1 MRLHERILALLILL
15 TAGQTALADPI
26 DLKPFRATYTAE
38 WKGVT
43 AAGST
48 VELKRIDANL
58 YTYSSVNTARGVFRM
73 AFPDAVS
80 QKSTFKIVDNQVV
93 PVLFEGSDEKERPIN
108 LSFDW
113 KQKRVTGVAKE
124 RAVDLELP
132 DGAQDAMSLQIASLR
147 NLAGGTLKGTVWMID
162 ATKLKEYELQLE
174 GNARVETAV
183 GELDTIVYTS
193 RRPGS
198 ENLTRTWVAPALGY
212 LPVKAQRMDG
222 KKVLITLLIQTVDRE

>member
-1 MRLHERILALLILL
+1 MRLPERILALLILL
-15 TAGQTALADPI
+15 TASQGVLADPI
-26 DLKPFRATYTAE
+26 DLKPFRATYVAE

-58 YTYSSVNTARGVFRM
+58 YTYSSVNAARGVFRM

-80 QKSTFKIVDNQVV
+80 QKSTFRVIDNQVV
-93 PVLFEGSDEKERPIN
+93 PMLFEGSDEKERPIN

-113 KQKRVTGVAKE
+113 QKKRVTGVAKE

-132 DGAQDAMSLQIASLR
+132 DGTQDAMSLQIASLR
-147 NLAGGTLKGTVWMID
+147 NLAAGTLKGTVWMID

-174 GNARVETAV
+174 GNARIETAV

-198 ENLTRTWVAPALGY
+198 EKLTRTWVAPALGY
-212 LPVKAQRMDG
+212 LPVKAQRLDG
-222 KKVLITLLIQTVDRE
+222 RKVLITLLIQTVDR

>member
-1 MRLHERILALLILL
+1 MRLHERILALLMLL

-26 DLKPFRATYTAE
+26 DLKPFRVTYTAE

-80 QKSTFKIVDNQVV
+80 QKSTFRIVDNQVV